1 MEAKE
6 FRLNNLVKIDGV
18 DVDYHYCK
26 ITAILQDEVC
36 IEVIGCGE
44 EYLSMSQNKLTT
56 HIEPIHLSEEI
67 LLKCGAVLNTKS
79 KIMKC
84 YWLHLKR
91 DLYLNFSDIGTPN
104 FIVSII
110 CFDEGIITDLNIIHN
125 WDYEKEMYLHTLQNI
140 FQSLTNQELE
150 INL

>member
-1 MEAKE
+1 MEAQELRIGNYFLAKGNIYSVE
-6 FRLNNLVKIDGV
+6 YIAKNSLSGKTINLLKNFSEGFTEDKINGV
-18 DVDYHYCK
+18 
-26 ITAILQDEVC
+26 
-36 IEVIGCGE
+36 
-44 EYLSMSQNKLTT
+44 
-56 HIEPIHLSEEI
+56 PLSEEI

-125 WDYEKEMYLHTLQNI
+125 WDHEKEMYLHTLQNI